1 MTIRKVLILAANPLD
16 TARLRL
22 DKEVKEIRTTLEQS
36 PNRDRFTIEPRGA
49 VSPQD
54 LQGYLFNLKPQIVHF
69 SGHGDGDWGLA
80 FEDENGNVK
89 AVSTEA
95 LADLFKLFAKQIQ
108 CVVLNACYAAVQ
120 AEAICQHIPYAI
132 GMNQVIG
139 DEAARKFAEGFYR
152 AIWDDRTIEDAFA
165 SGVNAIKLEGISE
178 NLTPVLLKQSDFLPQ
193 ENIIINPVDIN
204 PVDLD
209 EPEGQVPLDS
219 PMYVER
225 PPNEAKCYEA
235 IIKAGALIRIKAP
248 RQMGKSS
255 LMLRILSHASDKA
268 YQVASLNFQLV
279 ERDSLSNLDSF
290 LQWFCNSIT
299 AELNL
304 EDRLAE
310 YWKGSLG
317 SKNKCTNYFQ
327 RYLLPELKEPIVLCL
342 DEVDQVFEH
351 VTIATDFF
359 GMLRAWHE
367 EAKIKPIWKNLRLVI
382 VHSKEVYI
390 PLNINQ
396 SPFNVGIPIELPQ
409 LTRSQVVDL
418 AVRHGLNWVETEV
431 TRLMQMVGGH
441 PYLVRMA
448 LYLIAREEISLDD
461 LLRIAPTE
469 GGIYGEHLRRHL
481 LNLEGDAKLVA
492 AIKQVV
498 AAGAPVSINTGEAFK
513 LASMGL
519 VCFQGNNVVP
529 LCDLY
534 RRYFCDR
541 LGR

>member
-1 MTIRKVLILAANPLD
+1 
-16 TARLRL
+16 
-22 DKEVKEIRTTLEQS
+22 
-36 PNRDRFTIEPRGA
+36 
-49 VSPQD
+49 
-54 LQGYLFNLKPQIVHF
+54 
-69 SGHGDGDWGLA
+69 
-80 FEDENGNVK
+80 
-89 AVSTEA
+89 
-95 LADLFKLFAKQIQ
+95 
-108 CVVLNACYAAVQ
+108 
-120 AEAICQHIPYAI
+120 
-132 GMNQVIG
+132 
-139 DEAARKFAEGFYR
+139 
-152 AIWDDRTIEDAFA
+152 
-165 SGVNAIKLEGISE
+165 
-178 NLTPVLLKQSDFLPQ
+178 
-193 ENIIINPVDIN
+193 
-204 PVDLD
+204 
-209 EPEGQVPLDS
+209 
-219 PMYVER
+219 
-225 PPNEAKCYEA
+225 
-235 IIKAGALIRIKAP
+235 
-248 RQMGKSS
+248 
-255 LMLRILSHASDKA
+255 
-268 YQVASLNFQLV
+268 LV
-279 ERDSLSNLDSF
+279 ERESLSNLDSF

-327 RYLLPELKEPIVLCL
+327 RYLLPELKHPIVLCL

-396 SPFNVGIPIELPQ
+396 SPFNVGIPIDLPQ

-418 AVRHGLNWVETEV
+418 MERHGLNWAETEL

-448 LYLIAREEISLDD
+448 LYLIARGEISLDD
-461 LLRIAPTE
+461 LLQIAPTE
-469 GGIYGEHLRRHL
+469 GGLYGEHLRRHL

-498 AAGAPVSINTGEAFK
+498 AVDASVSINTGDAFK

-541 LGR
+541 LGVTKIGS